1 MNATA
6 LDWKRARE
14 AAWRAGLS
22 ECLVTDEVV
31 ERYAALSRDVER
43 TRGIRGEPMRPEERI
58 AAAILLGMKR

>member
-31 ERYAALSRDVER
+31 ERFAALSRDVER
-43 TRGIRGEPMRPEERI
+43 TRGLRGTMRPEERI